1 MFRKIIG
8 LLKYQ
13 SQIRLIFYTHFQ
25 VHKKLKNKKM
35 ECTIVSDD
43 GGSDDGGGRG
53 DDGVGRGDD
62 GGGRGDDGGCLRLR
76 MLIGF
81 RQ

>member
-8 LLKYQ
+8 LLKYP

-25 VHKKLKNKKM
+25 VHKKLKNKKK

-43 GGSDDGGGRG
+43 GG
-53 DDGVGRGDD
+53 GDD
-62 GGGRGDDGGCLRLR
+62 GGDDGGDVGGCLRLR